1 MMNLE
6 KFREAEGS
14 QFLSRFA
21 CLSNSWVCGD
31 SIGQIHRLEGCDGTS
46 FETMSP
52 EGVTNGS
59 VESAITAI
67 AANPK
72 DDDSLAISF
81 DNTVRYR
88 V

>member
-1 MMNLE
+1 MMMYLE

-31 SIGQIHRLEGCDGTS
+31 SIGQIHRLEESS